1 MISLSLS
8 LSTKR
13 HEAEGVP
20 VKIHLVSDDHQRRI
34 NEDKTKKFM
43 YRHELVSRYVA
54 TERKETGYRATL
66 SLEISSSSPSR
77 KSGRPTIL
85 TETDKLKKKLV
96 ILAKLAMRRKRGRRT
111 SSSRRRCLVDMKY
124 IIQLVCSLCTRHR
137 TFGQP
142 PPDHKKKGGWRR
154 EEFQFT
160 NFFYYNKR
168 SCSRRRIQREIA
180 NH

>member
-1 MISLSLS
+1 
-8 LSTKR
+8 
-13 HEAEGVP
+13 
-20 VKIHLVSDDHQRRI
+20 
-34 NEDKTKKFM
+34 M

-66 SLEISSSSPSR
+66 SLEISSSPSR

-85 TETDKLKKKLV
+85 TETDKLKKLV

-142 PPDHKKKGGWRR
+142 PPDHNMMGGGRR

-160 NFFYYNKR
+160 NFFCDNKR
-168 SCSRRRIQREIA
+168 SCRRRRIQREIA
-180 NH
+180 NL